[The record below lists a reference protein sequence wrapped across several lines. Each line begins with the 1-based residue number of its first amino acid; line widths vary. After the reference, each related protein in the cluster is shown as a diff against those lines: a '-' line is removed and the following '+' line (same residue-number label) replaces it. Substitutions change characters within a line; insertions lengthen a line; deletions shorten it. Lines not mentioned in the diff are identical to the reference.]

1 MAKTLFMDGDA
12 VKGSWAF
19 PLLESFNFS
28 CRMCCCGVIG
38 CRAVLKSQC
47 LFCSAGLSHYIGEET
62 DGQVRRGKPGVLSL
76 SSTKWAADA
85 CDFLRDGDK

>member
-1 MAKTLFMDGDA
+1 MLLRAHGHFLSWKALIFHAECVVA
-12 VKGSWAF
+12 V
-19 PLLESFNFS
+19 
-28 CRMCCCGVIG
+28 VIG
-38 CRAVLKSQC
+38 CRAVFKSQC
-47 LFCSAGLSHYIGEET
+47 LFWSAGLSHYIGEET